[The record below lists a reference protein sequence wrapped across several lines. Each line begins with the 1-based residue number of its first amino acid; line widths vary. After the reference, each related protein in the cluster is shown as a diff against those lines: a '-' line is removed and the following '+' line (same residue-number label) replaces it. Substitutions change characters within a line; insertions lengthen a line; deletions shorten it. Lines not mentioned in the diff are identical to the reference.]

1 MAAKE
6 MEKQK
11 KRSSSVCRVF
21 KNTAY
26 AVMSNYHLMS
36 TAISLKATGLLSK
49 VLNLPDKWDY
59 SVKGLASICK
69 EKETAIE
76 TALDE
81 LKDTGYL
88 CVTKLFPNQ
97 TENKK
102 IGYRYHFFEYSE
114 KDKTVHIKP
123 TDFVTIEKA
132 CGSNGS
138 KVCRV
143 TKNANYTVMSS
154 FFLRSKKLSLKAI
167 GLLCKVLSLP
177 DNWDYSIDGLTA
189 ICKDGRTVIK
199 SALKELETWGY
210 LKKTRLKPN
219 ETESG
224 RFEYFYDFYEIS
236 DKDVP
241 QEETSAL
248 STGDAKKTKAVSKKY
263 ARQGVCSQEAE
274 IQEEEKQGVEN
285 LSIENRQQYNT
296 KDKIQ
301 KNQICSDKVSI
312 NQSLSCAENAVE
324 NVENTIYSQSEDW
337 IDGLM
342 ADKAKAEAQVRKNID
357 YDEFAEWIMLFGKE
371 YMSVSELN
379 KIVRIIVKG
388 ICSKLPR
395 QTICEEEYTRKEI
408 ATVMLEVDRECIEK
422 ALEITRQNFDV
433 RYRDSYFFSVLF
445 NQAYSKEFTRNDE
458 ARAIDYDIKTTF
470 GGI

>member
-6 MEKQK
+6 MEK
-11 KRSSSVCRVF
+11 KRGSSVCRVF

-69 EKETAIE
+69 EKESAIE
-76 TALDE
+76 TALNE
-81 LKDTGYL
+81 LKEYGYL
-88 CVTKLFPNQ
+88 CVTKLFPDQ
-97 TENKK
+97 TVNKK
-102 IGYRYHFFEYSE
+102 IGYRYDFFEYSA

-123 TDFVTIEKA
+123 TDFITIEKA

-154 FFLRSKKLSLKAI
+154 FFLRSKNLSLKAI

-177 DNWDYSIDGLTA
+177 DNWDYSIEGLTA

-199 SALKELETWGY
+199 SALKELKKWGY
-210 LKKTRLKPN
+210 LKMTRLKPN

-224 RFEYFYDFYEIS
+224 RFEYVYDFFEFS
-236 DKDVP
+236 ETDVP
-241 QEETSAL
+241 KEIKTEL
-248 STGDAKKTKAVSKKY
+248 STGDARKNKAVSKKY

-285 LSIENRQQYNT
+285 LSIENRRQYNT

-301 KNQICSDKVSI
+301 KKKICFDEVSI
-312 NQSLSCAENAVE
+312 SQSLSCEE
-324 NVENTIYSQSEDW
+324 NVEKTTYSDSEDW

-357 YDEFAEWIMLFGKE
+357 YDEFAEWIMLFAKGDTT
-371 YMSVSELN
+371 VAELN
-379 KIVRIIVKG
+379 KIVRMIVRG
-388 ICSKLPR
+388 ICSDLPR
-395 QTICEEEYTRKEI
+395 QKIRDEVYTRKEI

-422 ALEITRQNFDV
+422 AMEITRQNYDV

-445 NQAYSKEFTRNDE
+445 NIAYSKDFTRNDE
-458 ARAIDYDIKTTF
+458 ARAIDYDINTTF
-470 GGI
+470 RSYDE

>member
-26 AVMSNYHLMS
+26 AVMSNYNLMS

-123 TDFVTIEKA
+123 TDFVTIEKP

-154 FFLRSKKLSLKAI
+154 FFLRSKNLSLKAI

-219 ETESG
+219 ETKSG

-241 QEETSAL
+241 QEETSTL
-248 STGDAKKTKAVSKKY
+248 LTGDARKAKAVSKKY

-342 ADKAKAEAQVRKNID
+342 ADKAKAEAQVRKNMT
-357 YDEFAEWIMLFGKE
+357 YKQLQAK
-371 YMSVSELN
+371 SP
-379 KIVRIIVKG
+379 
-388 ICSKLPR
+388 SKLDSIEVNDSNIGNFLNTARKYDIDFALKRDKSTSPPTYHVFFSAAKTEDFKR
-395 QTICEEEYTRKEI
+395 AFTEYADKSRGKNQQ
-408 ATVMLEVDRECIEK
+408 RG
-422 ALEITRQNFDV
+422 EITREMMK
-433 RYRDSYFFSVLF
+433 
-445 NQAYSKEFTRNDE
+445 KEASRVTSQPRRKHKQREKTRENG
-458 ARAIDYDIKTTF
+458 R
-470 GGI
+470 

>member
-6 MEKQK
+6 MEK

-59 SVKGLASICK
+59 SVRGLASICK
-69 EKETAIE
+69 EKESAIE

-81 LKDTGYL
+81 LKEYGYL
-88 CVTKLFPNQ
+88 LVTKLYPNQ
-97 TENKK
+97 TVSKK
-102 IGYRYHFFEYSE
+102 IGYRYDFFEYSE

-123 TDFVTIEKA
+123 NDFITIEKA

-154 FFLRSKKLSLKAI
+154 FFLRSRNLSLKAI

-199 SALKELETWGY
+199 SALKELEKWGY
-210 LKKTRLKPN
+210 LRKTRLKPN

-224 RFEYFYDFYEIS
+224 RFEYVYDFYECS
-236 DKDVP
+236 ETDVP
-241 QEETSAL
+241 QEDKSTF
-248 STGDAKKTKAVSKKY
+248 STGDARKTKAVSKKY
-263 ARQGVCSQEAE
+263 ANQEVCSQEIE

-285 LSIENRQQYNT
+285 LSIENRGQYNT
-296 KDKIQ
+296 KEKIQ
-301 KNQICSDKVSI
+301 KNKICSDEVSI
-312 NQSLSCAENAVE
+312 NQSLSCGENAVE
-324 NVENTIYSQSEDW
+324 NVESTIYSESEDW

-342 ADKAKAEAQVRKNID
+342 ADKTKAEAQIKENIG
-357 YDEFAEWIMLFGKE
+357 YDEYCEWIELFGHD
-371 YMSVSELN
+371 YTSVGELN
-379 KIVRIIVKG
+379 KIVRLMVRG
-388 ICSKLPR
+388 ICSKRPC
-395 QTICEEEYTRKEI
+395 QKICDEVYTRKEI
-408 ATVMLEVDRECIEK
+408 ANVMLEVDRECIEK
-422 ALEITRQNFDV
+422 AMDITRQN
-433 RYRDSYFFSVLF
+433 YNITNRDSYFFSVLF
-445 NQAYSKEFTRNDE
+445 NIAYSKEFTRNDE
-458 ARAIDYDIKTTF
+458 ARAIDYDIKTNF
-470 GGI
+470 GGFE